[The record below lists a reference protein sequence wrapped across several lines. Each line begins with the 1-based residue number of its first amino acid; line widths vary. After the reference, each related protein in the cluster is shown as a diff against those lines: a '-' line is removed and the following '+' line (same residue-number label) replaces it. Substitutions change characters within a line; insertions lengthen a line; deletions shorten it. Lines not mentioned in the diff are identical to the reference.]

1 MQGFQLIMN
10 FIVMPLVF
18 LSGASFPLT
27 GLPAVMYA
35 VVRVNPVS
43 YGVDA
48 LRALLINGGSF
59 GLAADFAVLI
69 TVAAALVGVGT
80 YLFSKIEV

>member
-10 FIVMPLVF
+10 LIVMPLVF
-18 LSGASFPLT
+18 LSGALFPLT
-27 GLPAVMYA
+27 GLPSAMYA
-35 VVRVNPVS
+35 VVRANPLS

-48 LRALLINGGSF
+48 LRALLIDVGHF
-59 GLAADFAVLI
+59 GLATDFAVLV
-69 TVAAALVGVGT
+69 TVATALVAVGT